1 MVLAYIPAPSRRAPL
16 ILPEGRTVANLRSA
30 DRLLP
35 SIFYM
40 PVADFV
46 SRILLGRGPVRRNH

>member
-1 MVLAYIPAPSRRAPL
+1 MALTYIPAPNRRAPL
-16 ILPEGRTVANLRSA
+16 VLPEGRTVANLRSA

-40 PVADFV
+40 PVSDFV
-46 SRILLGRGPVRRNH
+46 SRILLGQGPARRNH